1 MEKEKLC
8 MSAWSIDTKISK
20 TKRLKLSRTFTPII
34 RMKNLNVIKLFNHTA
49 QINLNPRVQVVKA
62 LR

>member
-1 MEKEKLC
+1 